1 MQTQHHTTHEN
12 SVQPRTSLRSW
23 KNSLTL
29 NVVARQ
35 WTIALCVSILQMR
48 VDYEYARTRR
58 GV

>member
-1 MQTQHHTTHEN
+1 
-12 SVQPRTSLRSW
+12 
-23 KNSLTL
+23 L